1 MIERFEARTLS
12 PMSATSP
19 FPAELTPDLRPV
31 RLGIDT
37 HQEPVIYM
45 RADCPVCRSEGF
57 EAHSR
62 VLVSIGERHLI
73 ATLNVVRS
81 EQLLAVDAVGLSEAA
96 WQRLD
101 PAPGERARFAHPP
114 PVESLSDVRRKI
126 YGHELGD
133 EQLNAIVHDIVRRRY
148 TDVELA
154 AFVTAC
160 SGDRMSVAEVTGLTR
175 AMIDVGERLSWD
187 ASPVV
192 DKHCV
197 GGLPGNRTTPL
208 VVSIVAA
215 LGLTMPKTSSRA
227 ITSPA
232 GTADTMET
240 MAPVNLSLAQMR
252 QVVEREGGC
261 IAWGGAVHLS
271 PGDDILVRIQRAL
284 NLDSE
289 DQLVASVLS
298 KKTAAGSTHVVIDVP
313 VGPTAKLRSPERAQR
328 LQSRL
333 LAVGE
338 RLGLTLRVI
347 QTDGRQPIG
356 RGIGPALEAHDV
368 LAVLQGSLDAP
379 QDLRAR
385 ALLLAGEVLELAGR
399 APAGGGAA
407 LAAQVLD
414 DGRAWAKFQAIC
426 EAQGGMREPG
436 VAPLQQPVLATA
448 SGCLLAIDNRRLAQL
463 AKLAGAPAAPTAG
476 VQMHVRLGDQVSR
489 GQPLLTLHTET
500 PGEMAYA
507 LEYVQRHNGLFLIG
521 DPA

>member
-1 MIERFEARTLS
+1 
-12 PMSATSP
+12 MSIASP
-19 FPAELTPDLRPV
+19 FPAELTPDLQPV

-37 HQEPVIYM
+37 HQEPVIYL

-57 EAHSR
+57 NAHSR
-62 VLVSIGERHLI
+62 VLVTIGQRSII
-73 ATLNVVRS
+73 ATLAVVRS
-81 EQLLAVDAVGLSEAA
+81 ELLSVDAVGLSEAA

-126 YGHELGD
+126 YGHTLDD
-133 EQLNAIVHDIVRRRY
+133 EQLNGIVRDIVARRY

-160 SGDRMSVAEVTGLTR
+160 SGDRMTIDEVTGLTR
-175 AMIDVGERLSWD
+175 AMINVGERLTWN

-208 VVSIVAA
+208 VVAIVAA

-240 MAPVNLSLAQMR
+240 MAPVRLPLAQMR

-261 IAWGGAVHLS
+261 IVWGGAVHLS

-298 KKTAAGSTHVVIDVP
+298 KKAAAGSTHVVIDIP
-313 VGPTAKLRSPERAQR
+313 VGPTAKLRSPERAER
-328 LQSRL
+328 LRGRL

-338 RLGLTLRVI
+338 RLGLNLRIV
-347 QTDGRQPIG
+347 TSDGSQPVG

-368 LAVLQGSLDAP
+368 LAVLQGHPEAP
-379 QDLRAR
+379 ADLRQR
-385 ALLLAGEVLELAGR
+385 ALLLAGEILEMAGR
-399 APAGGGAA
+399 APQGGGVA
-407 LAAQVLD
+407 LATAALD

-436 VAPLQQPVLATA
+436 RAPLQQPVVAET

-476 VQMHVRLGDQVSR
+476 VYMHVRLGDRISR
-489 GQPLLTLHTET
+489 GQPLFTLHAET

-507 LEYVQRHNGLFLIG
+507 LEYVRHHNNIFLIG